1 MSPSPRAHHPGSAM
15 DWQALATWS
24 ARPRTSRR
32 GAETRERIIAVAADL
47 FAARGIEAVAL
58 SEILERAGQANES
71 AIHYHFGSR
80 EGLLVAIFH
89 KRSSVQPARE
99 ERLRALEVRGDPVT
113 LEDATAALVIPIR
126 EAMATKWG
134 RDYVRLAAQAL
145 RHLPNTDRVR
155 PDEPTSRRAL
165 ELMEQRLVELPE
177 DVRHERLG
185 AAMTLVTEAWSSRA
199 EEIESGVPSNLGDDA
214 FERNLV
220 DMILGMLTARVR

>member
-1 MSPSPRAHHPGSAM
+1 M

-32 GAETRERIIAVAADL
+32 GAETRERIIAIAADL

-89 KRSSVQPARE
+89 RRSAVEPARE
-99 ERLRALEVRGDPVT
+99 EVLRKLEVRGDAVT
-113 LEDATAALVIPIR
+113 LEEATAALVIPLR

-145 RHLPNTDRVR
+145 RHLPNKDRVR
-155 PDEPTSRRAL
+155 PDEPTSRCAL
-165 ELMEQRLVELPE
+165 ELMGQRLLELPE
-177 DVRHERLG
+177 DIRHERLG
-185 AAMTLVTEAWSSRA
+185 AAITLVTEAWSSRA
-199 EEIESGVPSNLGDDA
+199 EEIEAGVGSNLDDDA
-214 FERNLV
+214 FERNLL
-220 DMILGMLTARVR
+220 DMILGMLTAPVR

>member
-1 MSPSPRAHHPGSAM
+1 M
-15 DWQALATWS
+15 DWHALASWS

-32 GAETRERIIAVAADL
+32 GAATRDRIIAVAADL

-89 KRSSVQPARE
+89 RRSAIEPARE
-99 ERLRALEVRGDPVT
+99 ERLGVLRVRGDAVT
-113 LEDATAALVIPIR
+113 LEEATAALVIPIR

-145 RHLPNTDRVR
+145 RHLPNKDRVR
-155 PDEPTSRRAL
+155 PDEPTARRAL
-165 ELMEQRLVELPE
+165 ELMEQRLLELPE
-177 DVRHERLG
+177 DIRHERLG
-185 AAMTLVTEAWSSRA
+185 AAFTLATEVWSSRA
-199 EEIESGVPSNLGDDA
+199 EEIETGVGSNLDDGA
-214 FERNLV
+214 FERNLL
-220 DMILGMLTARVR
+220 DMILGMLAAPVR

>member
-1 MSPSPRAHHPGSAM
+1 MNPPPRAHHPGSAM

-71 AIHYHFGSR
+71 AIHYHFGAR

-89 KRSSVQPARE
+89 RRSAVEPARE
-99 ERLRALEVRGDPVT
+99 ERLRELEVRGDAVT
-113 LEDATAALVIPIR
+113 LEEATAALVLPLR

-145 RHLPNTDRVR
+145 RHLPNKDRVR

-165 ELMEQRLVELPE
+165 ELMEQRLIGLPE
-177 DVRHERLG
+177 DIRLERLG

-199 EEIESGVPSNLGDDA
+199 EEIESGLGSNLDDDA
-214 FERNLV
+214 FERNLL
-220 DMILGMLTARVR
+220 DMILGMLTAPVR

>member
-15 DWQALATWS
+15 DWHALATWS
-24 ARPRTSRR
+24 ARLRTSRR
-32 GAETRERIIAVAADL
+32 GADTRERIIAVAADL

-58 SEILERAGQANES
+58 SEVLERAGQANES

-89 KRSSVQPARE
+89 RRSAVEPARE
-99 ERLRALEVRGDPVT
+99 ERLRELEARGDAVT
-113 LEDATAALVIPIR
+113 LEQATAALALPIR

-145 RHLPNTDRVR
+145 RHLPNKDRVR

-165 ELMEQRLVELPE
+165 ELMGRRLLDLP
-177 DVRHERLG
+177 DDIRDERLG

-199 EEIESGVPSNLGDDA
+199 EEIASGVESNLDDDA
-214 FERNLV
+214 FERNLL
-220 DMILGMLTARVR
+220 DMILGMLAAPVR